1 MAILNYNPPINLIQF
16 QLVLMRAWT
25 RLFFYP
31 FFLWLPQ
38 RPPSTDQLHNDIA
51 TQRPPEYNAVHL
63 CISFNCSS
71 VSFQIL
77 CFIVL
82 ISFLSLVVTVRTWL
96 DSLFRIQWKHFFSSF
111 QCSFLVKYKALLF
124 RVLTY
129 GELLEFI

>member
-16 QLVLMRAWT
+16 QLVLVRAWT

-51 TQRPPEYNAVHL
+51 TQSPPEYNAVHL

-82 ISFLSLVVTVRTWL
+82 ISFLSLVVTVSDVVGFSFPYSVET
-96 DSLFRIQWKHFFSSF
+96 FF
-111 QCSFLVKYKALLF
+111 
-124 RVLTY
+124 
-129 GELLEFI
+129 

>member
-51 TQRPPEYNAVHL
+51 TQSPPEYNAVHL

-82 ISFLSLVVTVRTWL
+82 ISFLSLVVTVS
-96 DSLFRIQWKHFFSSF
+96 DVVGFSF
-111 QCSFLVKYKALLF
+111 PYPVETFFLVVF
-124 RVLTY
+124 SVVSR
-129 GELLEFI
+129 